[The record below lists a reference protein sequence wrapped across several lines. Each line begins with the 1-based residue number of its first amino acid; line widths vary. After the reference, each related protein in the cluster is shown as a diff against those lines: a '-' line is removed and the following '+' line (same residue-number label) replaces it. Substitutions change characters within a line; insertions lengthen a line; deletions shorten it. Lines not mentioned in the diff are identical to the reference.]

1 MNSIVIGSGFGGI
14 AAALR
19 LKAKGHK
26 VKLIEKHPDLG
37 GRARVFKR
45 NGFIY
50 DAGPTVIT
58 APYLINELFE
68 LFNKDPKN
76 YIELTP
82 LKIWYQFIFE
92 DKTKFNYSGDEIE
105 MKDQIEKLSK
115 EDVNGYEKLVN
126 FTKKI
131 FDKGFLELADV
142 PFDKPFVMMQQLP
155 ALLKLKSYKSV
166 YSLVSSYIKNEKLRR
181 MLSMHPLLVGGN
193 PFTTTSIYGLIL
205 YLEKKWGIHY
215 SVGGTGN
222 IIKGFEKLMN
232 EVGIEIIKN
241 TEVTEI
247 ITKNNKI
254 SGVKLNNENEIDADN
269 VVCNADPPAFYEK
282 MLSKSNENSMLFN
295 WKKNRMEYSM
305 GLFVYYFGTK
315 KIYENVEHHTI
326 KFGNK
331 YEEHLDDIFNK
342 KKLNNENE
350 IGADNV
356 VCNADPPA
364 FYEKMLSKSNESS
377 MLFNWKKNR
386 MEYSMGLFVYYFG
399 TKKIYENVE
408 HHTIKFGN
416 KYKEHLDDIF
426 DKKKLNNDI
435 SYYLHRPTATDKT
448 MAPEGNDCFYVLVPV
463 PNNQSKINWET
474 EGEKMKNLVIEKMEK
489 DLMPDLKNNIVEDFY
504 LTPDYFE
511 KELNTKFGSGFSIQ
525 PKFTQSAYFRFHN
538 KSEIYDGLYFVG
550 AGTHPGAG
558 VPGVLSSAKVLDK
571 LF

>member
-19 LKAKGHK
+19 LKAKGHQ

-37 GRARVFKR
+37 GRARVFKK
-45 NGFIY
+45 NGFIF
-50 DAGPTVIT
+50 DGGPTVIT

-68 LFNKDPKN
+68 LFKKDPKN
-76 YIELTP
+76 YIELSP

-92 DKTKFNYSGDEIE
+92 DKSKFNYSGDEAN
-105 MKDQIEKLSK
+105 MVKQIEDISK
-115 EDVNGYEKLVN
+115 DDVEGYQKLVS

-131 FDKGFLELADV
+131 FDKGFTELADV

-166 YSLVSSYIKNEKLRR
+166 YSLVSSFIKNEKLRR

-215 SVGGTGN
+215 SMGGTGN
-222 IIKGFEKLMN
+222 IIKGLEKLML
-232 EVGIEIIKN
+232 EEGIDIIKN
-241 TEVTEI
+241 SEVTEI
-247 ITKNNKI
+247 ISKNNKI
-254 SGVKLNNENEIDADN
+254 SGIKLNNQEMIEAEN

-282 MLSKSNENSMLFN
+282 MLKKNGQGSFIFN
-295 WKKNRMEYSM
+295 WKKKRMEYSM

-315 KIYENVEHHTI
+315 KVYE
-326 KFGNK
+326 
-331 YEEHLDDIFNK
+331 D
-342 KKLNNENE
+342 
-350 IGADNV
+350 
-356 VCNADPPA
+356 
-364 FYEKMLSKSNESS
+364 
-377 MLFNWKKNR
+377 
-386 MEYSMGLFVYYFG
+386 
-399 TKKIYENVE
+399 VE

-416 KYKEHLDDIF
+416 KYKEHLEDIF
-426 DKKKLNNDI
+426 NNKKLNNDI
-435 SYYLHRPTATDKT
+435 SYYLHRPSATDKS

-463 PNNQSKINWET
+463 PNNQSKIDWQT
-474 EGEKMKNLVIEKMEK
+474 EGENMKNLVIDKMEK
-489 DLMPDLKNNIVEDFY
+489 DLMPNLRENIVADFY

-571 LF
+571 LL

>member
-26 VKLIEKHPDLG
+26 VTLIEKHPDLG
-37 GRARVFKR
+37 GRARVFRK
-45 NGFIY
+45 NGFIF
-50 DAGPTVIT
+50 DGGPTVIT

-68 LFNKDPKN
+68 LFKKDPKD
-76 YIELTP
+76 YIKLSP
-82 LKIWYQFIFE
+82 LKVWYQFIFE
-92 DKTKFNYSGDEIE
+92 DKSKFNYSGNENE
-105 MKDQIEKLSK
+105 MKAQIKELNK
-115 EDVNGYEKLVN
+115 EDVKGYEKLVN

-131 FDKGFLELADV
+131 FDKGFTELADI

-155 ALLKLKSYKSV
+155 SLLKLKSYKSV

-215 SVGGTGN
+215 SMGGTGN

-232 EVGIEIIKN
+232 EVGIKVIKGN
-241 TEVTEI
+241 EVI
-247 ITKNNKI
+247 KILSKNNKVT
-254 SGVKLNNENEIDADN
+254 SVQLDNHDNIDADN
-269 VVCNADPPAFYEK
+269 VICNADPPAVYEK
-282 MLSKSNENSMLFN
+282 LLDEKNNNSFLFK
-295 WKKNRMEYSM
+295 WKKKRMEYSM

-315 KIYENVEHHTI
+315 KIYDNVEHHTI
-326 KFGNK
+326 KFG
-331 YEEHLDDIFNK
+331 
-342 KKLNNENE
+342 
-350 IGADNV
+350 
-356 VCNADPPA
+356 
-364 FYEKMLSKSNESS
+364 S
-377 MLFNWKKNR
+377 
-386 MEYSMGLFVYYFG
+386 
-399 TKKIYENVE
+399 
-408 HHTIKFGN
+408 

-426 DKKKLNNDI
+426 DKKKLNNDV
-435 SYYLHRPTATDKT
+435 SYYLHRPSATDKS

-463 PNNQSKINWET
+463 PNNQSGIDWSI
-474 EGEKMKNLVIEKMEK
+474 EGDKMKKLIIDKMEN
-489 DLMPDLKNNIVEDFY
+489 DLMPNLRNNIVEDFY

-511 KELNTKFGSGFSIQ
+511 KDLNTKFGSGFSIQ

-571 LF
+571 IL

>member
-19 LKAKGHK
+19 LKAKGHQ

-37 GRARVFKR
+37 GRARVFKK
-45 NGFIY
+45 NGFIF
-50 DAGPTVIT
+50 DGGPTVIT

-68 LFNKDPKN
+68 LFKKDPKN
-76 YIELTP
+76 YIELSP

-92 DKTKFNYSGDEIE
+92 DKSKFNYSGDEAN
-105 MKDQIEKLSK
+105 MVKQIEDINKD
-115 EDVNGYEKLVN
+115 DVEGYQKLVS

-131 FDKGFLELADV
+131 FDKGFTQLADV
-142 PFDKPFVMMQQLP
+142 PFNKPFVMIQQLP

-166 YSLVSSYIKNEKLRR
+166 YSLVSSFIKNEKLRR

-215 SVGGTGN
+215 SMGGTGN
-222 IIKGFEKLMN
+222 IIKGLEKLML
-232 EVGIEIIKN
+232 EEGIDIIKN
-241 TEVTEI
+241 SEVTQIISKRNKITGIELNNQEI
-247 ITKNNKI
+247 I
-254 SGVKLNNENEIDADN
+254 EAEN

-282 MLSKSNENSMLFN
+282 MLKKNGQGSFIFN
-295 WKKNRMEYSM
+295 WKKKRMEYSM

-315 KIYENVEHHTI
+315 
-326 KFGNK
+326 
-331 YEEHLDDIFNK
+331 
-342 KKLNNENE
+342 
-350 IGADNV
+350 
-356 VCNADPPA
+356 
-364 FYEKMLSKSNESS
+364 
-377 MLFNWKKNR
+377 R
-386 MEYSMGLFVYYFG
+386 VY
-399 TKKIYENVE
+399 KDVE

-416 KYKEHLDDIF
+416 KYKEHLEDIF
-426 DKKKLNNDI
+426 NNKKLNNDI
-435 SYYLHRPTATDKT
+435 SYYLHRPSATDKS

-463 PNNQSKINWET
+463 PNNQSKIDWQT
-474 EGEKMKNLVIEKMEK
+474 EGENMKNLVIDKMEK
-489 DLMPDLKNNIVEDFY
+489 DLMPNLRENIVADFY

-571 LF
+571 LL

>member
-19 LKAKGHK
+19 LKAKGHQ

-37 GRARVFKR
+37 GRARVFKK
-45 NGFIY
+45 NGFIF
-50 DAGPTVIT
+50 DGGPTVIT

-68 LFNKDPKN
+68 LFKKDPKN
-76 YIELTP
+76 YIELSP

-92 DKTKFNYSGDEIE
+92 DKSKFNYSGDEAN
-105 MKDQIEKLSK
+105 MVKQIEDISK
-115 EDVNGYEKLVN
+115 DDVEGYQKLVS

-131 FDKGFLELADV
+131 FDKGFTELADV

-166 YSLVSSYIKNEKLRR
+166 YSLVSSFIKNEKLRR

-215 SVGGTGN
+215 SMGGTGN
-222 IIKGFEKLMN
+222 IIKGLEKLML
-232 EVGIEIIKN
+232 EEGIDIIKN
-241 TEVTEI
+241 SEVTEI
-247 ITKNNKI
+247 ISKSNKI
-254 SGVKLNNENEIDADN
+254 TGIKLNNQEIIEAEN

-282 MLSKSNENSMLFN
+282 MLKKNGQGSFIFN
-295 WKKNRMEYSM
+295 WKKKRMEYSM

-315 KIYENVEHHTI
+315 KVYE
-326 KFGNK
+326 
-331 YEEHLDDIFNK
+331 D
-342 KKLNNENE
+342 
-350 IGADNV
+350 
-356 VCNADPPA
+356 
-364 FYEKMLSKSNESS
+364 
-377 MLFNWKKNR
+377 
-386 MEYSMGLFVYYFG
+386 
-399 TKKIYENVE
+399 VE

-416 KYKEHLDDIF
+416 KYKEHLEDIF
-426 DKKKLNNDI
+426 NNKKLNDDI
-435 SYYLHRPTATDKT
+435 SYYLHRPSATDKA

-463 PNNQSKINWET
+463 PNNQSKINWSV
-474 EGEKMKNLVIEKMEK
+474 EGEKMKNLVIDKMQN
-489 DLMPDLKNNIVEDFY
+489 DLMPNLRENIVADFY

-571 LF
+571 LL

>member
-19 LKAKGHK
+19 LKAKGHQ

-37 GRARVFKR
+37 GRARVFKK
-45 NGFIY
+45 NGFIF
-50 DAGPTVIT
+50 DGGPTVIT

-68 LFNKDPKN
+68 LFKKDPKN
-76 YIELTP
+76 YIELSP

-92 DKTKFNYSGDEIE
+92 DKSKFNYSGDEAN
-105 MKDQIEKLSK
+105 MVKQIEDISK
-115 EDVNGYEKLVN
+115 DDVEGYQKLVN

-131 FDKGFLELADV
+131 FDKGFTELADV

-166 YSLVSSYIKNEKLRR
+166 YSLVSSFIKNEKLRR

-215 SVGGTGN
+215 SMGGTGN
-222 IIKGFEKLMN
+222 IIKGLEKLML
-232 EVGIEIIKN
+232 EEGIDIIKN
-241 TEVTEI
+241 SEVTEI
-247 ITKNNKI
+247 ISKSNKI
-254 SGVKLNNENEIDADN
+254 TGIKLNNQEIIEAEN

-282 MLSKSNENSMLFN
+282 MLKKNGQGSFIFN
-295 WKKNRMEYSM
+295 WKKKRMEYSM
-305 GLFVYYFGTK
+305 GHFVYYFGTK
-315 KIYENVEHHTI
+315 KVYE
-326 KFGNK
+326 
-331 YEEHLDDIFNK
+331 D
-342 KKLNNENE
+342 
-350 IGADNV
+350 
-356 VCNADPPA
+356 
-364 FYEKMLSKSNESS
+364 
-377 MLFNWKKNR
+377 
-386 MEYSMGLFVYYFG
+386 
-399 TKKIYENVE
+399 VE

-416 KYKEHLDDIF
+416 KYKEHLEDIF
-426 DKKKLNNDI
+426 NNKKLNNDI
-435 SYYLHRPTATDKT
+435 SYYLHRPSSTDKS

-463 PNNQSKINWET
+463 PNNQSKIDWQT
-474 EGEKMKNLVIEKMEK
+474 EGENMKNLVIDKMEK
-489 DLMPDLKNNIVEDFY
+489 DLMPNLRENIVADFY

-571 LF
+571 LL

>member
-26 VKLIEKHPDLG
+26 VTLIEKHPDLG
-37 GRARVFKR
+37 GRARVFRK
-45 NGFIY
+45 NGFIF
-50 DAGPTVIT
+50 DGGPTVIT

-68 LFNKDPKN
+68 LFKKNPKD
-76 YIELTP
+76 YIKLSP
-82 LKIWYQFIFE
+82 LKVWYQFVFE
-92 DKTKFNYSGDEIE
+92 DKSKFNYSGNENE
-105 MKDQIEKLSK
+105 MKAQIKELNK
-115 EDVNGYEKLVN
+115 EDVKGYEKLVN

-131 FDKGFLELADV
+131 FDKGFTELADI

-155 ALLKLKSYKSV
+155 SLLKLKSYKSV

-215 SVGGTGN
+215 SMGGTGN

-232 EVGIEIIKN
+232 EVGIKVIKGN
-241 TEVTEI
+241 EVTKI
-247 ITKNNKI
+247 LSKNNKI
-254 SGVKLNNENEIDADN
+254 TSIQLDNHDYIDADN
-269 VVCNADPPAFYEK
+269 VICNADPPAVYEK
-282 MLSKSNENSMLFN
+282 LLDEKNNNSFLFK
-295 WKKNRMEYSM
+295 WKKKRMEYSM

-315 KIYENVEHHTI
+315 KIYEHVEHHTI
-326 KFGNK
+326 KFG
-331 YEEHLDDIFNK
+331 
-342 KKLNNENE
+342 
-350 IGADNV
+350 
-356 VCNADPPA
+356 
-364 FYEKMLSKSNESS
+364 S
-377 MLFNWKKNR
+377 
-386 MEYSMGLFVYYFG
+386 
-399 TKKIYENVE
+399 
-408 HHTIKFGN
+408 

-435 SYYLHRPTATDKT
+435 SYYLHRPSATDKS

-463 PNNQSKINWET
+463 PNNQSGIDWSI
-474 EGEKMKNLVIEKMEK
+474 EGDKMKKLIIDKMEN
-489 DLMPDLKNNIVEDFY
+489 DLMPNLRNNIVEDFY

-511 KELNTKFGSGFSIQ
+511 KDLNTKFGSGFSIQ

-571 LF
+571 IL

>member
-26 VKLIEKHPDLG
+26 VTLIEKHPDLG

-45 NGFIY
+45 NGFTF
-50 DAGPTVIT
+50 DGGPTVIT

-68 LFNKDPKN
+68 LFQKDPKD
-76 YIELTP
+76 YIKLSP
-82 LKIWYQFIFE
+82 LKVWYQFIFE
-92 DKTKFNYSGDEIE
+92 DKSKFNYSGNENE
-105 MKDQIEKLSK
+105 MKTQIQELNK
-115 EDVNGYEKLVN
+115 EDVKGYKKLVS

-131 FDKGFLELADV
+131 FDKGFTELADV
-142 PFDKPFVMMQQLP
+142 PFDKPFVMIQQLP
-155 ALLKLKSYKSV
+155 ALLKLKSYKSI

-215 SVGGTGN
+215 SMGGTGN

-232 EVGIEIIKN
+232 EVGIKVIKDN
-241 TEVTEI
+241 EVTKI
-247 ITKNNKI
+247 ISYNNKI
-254 SGVKLNNENEIDADN
+254 TGVQIDNNNIIDVDN
-269 VVCNADPPAFYEK
+269 VICNADPPAVYEK
-282 MLSKSNENSMLFN
+282 LLDGNSNNSFLFK
-295 WKKNRMEYSM
+295 WKKE
-305 GLFVYYFGTK
+305 
-315 KIYENVEHHTI
+315 
-326 KFGNK
+326 
-331 YEEHLDDIFNK
+331 
-342 KKLNNENE
+342 
-350 IGADNV
+350 
-356 VCNADPPA
+356 
-364 FYEKMLSKSNESS
+364 
-377 MLFNWKKNR
+377 R

-426 DKKKLNNDI
+426 NKKKLNEDI
-435 SYYLHRPTATDKT
+435 SYYLHRPSATDKS

-463 PNNQSKINWET
+463 PNNQSGIDWNM
-474 EGEKMKNLVIEKMEK
+474 EGEKMKKLIIDKMEK
-489 DLMPDLKNNIVEDFY
+489 DLMPNLKDNIIEDFY

-538 KSEIYDGLYFVG
+538 KSEIYNGLYFVG

-558 VPGVLSSAKVLDK
+558 VPGVLSSAKVLEK
-571 LF
+571 IL

>member
-19 LKAKGHK
+19 LRAKGHD
-26 VKLIEKHPDLG
+26 VTLIEKHQDLG
-37 GRARVFKR
+37 GRARVFRR
-45 NGFIY
+45 NGFTF
-50 DAGPTVIT
+50 DGGPTVIT

-68 LFNKDPKN
+68 LFKKNPKD
-76 YIELTP
+76 YIELSP

-92 DKTKFNYSGDEIE
+92 DRSKFNYSGNENE
-105 MKDQIEKLSK
+105 MKAQIGELSQ
-115 EDVNGYEKLVN
+115 EDVQGYEKLVN

-131 FDKGFLELADV
+131 FDKGFTELADV

-215 SVGGTGN
+215 SMGGTGN

-232 EVGIEIIKN
+232 EVGIKVIKGNEVKKIISKN
-241 TEVTEI
+241 TK
-247 ITKNNKI
+247 IT
-254 SGVKLNNENEIDADN
+254 GVQLSNDNAINADI
-269 VVCNADPPAFYEK
+269 VICNADPPAVYEK
-282 MLSKSNENSMLFN
+282 LLDGNSNNSFLFN
-295 WKKNRMEYSM
+295 WKK
-305 GLFVYYFGTK
+305 K
-315 KIYENVEHHTI
+315 
-326 KFGNK
+326 
-331 YEEHLDDIFNK
+331 
-342 KKLNNENE
+342 
-350 IGADNV
+350 
-356 VCNADPPA
+356 
-364 FYEKMLSKSNESS
+364 
-377 MLFNWKKNR
+377 R

-426 DKKKLNNDI
+426 DKKKLNEDI
-435 SYYLHRPTATDKT
+435 SYYLHRPSATDKS

-463 PNNQSKINWET
+463 PNNQSGIDWNT
-474 EGEKMKNLVIEKMEK
+474 EGEKMKSLIINKMEK
-489 DLMPDLKNNIVEDFY
+489 DLMPNLKENIVEDFY

-511 KELNTKFGSGFSIQ
+511 KDLNTKFGSGFSIQ

-571 LF
+571 IL